1 MSKSYFEESTREA
14 ELPLASARHADH
26 LRSYSPIT
34 ADLASGRMGPIA
46 GPDPPMTLTRAISRH
61 PFLVILPTILLLAAG
76 IVVGAKKPPTYNAV
90 ATVNVGKSDIVT
102 QATPGYV
109 QAAEA
114 LAAAYSRLVTSQ
126 YVATPAA
133 QVLHL
138 SPAAASSD
146 LTAVPIPNEPTFTIT
161 ATGSSPSR
169 AAGLADAAIA
179 ALQRYV
185 RRTASQQGGPAQLL
199 AKYRHAQALA
209 DTLQHTSNR
218 LSGLFAAH
226 LGGVSLAQVTQA
238 HVASQIA
245 ALQAQALSGQ
255 YLSLASSA
263 VAPVLSVL
271 TSPNGSTATNRTSNI
286 EKYGVVGGIGGF
298 VIGIALAGLV
308 GSVGDRRRRYAA
320 A

>member
-1 MSKSYFEESTREA
+1 
-14 ELPLASARHADH
+14 
-26 LRSYSPIT
+26 
-34 ADLASGRMGPIA
+34 
-46 GPDPPMTLTRAISRH
+46 MTLARAIGRH
-61 PFLVILPTILLLAAG
+61 PFVVILPAIVLLAAG
-76 IVVGAKKPPTYNAV
+76 IVVGAKKPPTYSAV

-114 LAAAYSRLVTSQ
+114 LATAYSRLVTSQ

-133 QVLHL
+133 KVLHL

-169 AAGLADAAIA
+169 AAGLANAAVA

-185 RRTASQQGGPAQLL
+185 RRTASQQGGPTQLL
-199 AKYRHAQALA
+199 NKYRNAQELA
-209 DTLQHTSNR
+209 DGLQQTSNR
-218 LSGLFAAH
+218 LSGLLAAH
-226 LGGVSLAQVTQA
+226 LGGVSQAQVTRA
-238 HVASQIA
+238 RVASQIA

-271 TSPNGSTATNRTSNI
+271 ISPNGSTTVNRTSNI

-308 GSVGDRRRRYAA
+308 GSVGDRRRRYVTA
-320 A
+320 